1 MEMSLKQLPML
12 CCALSLVACQQP
24 PLARVAAPTTFSLGH
39 NYAQASCAAC
49 HAIGAGSISPNP
61 KAPPFK
67 TVVNK
72 EGLTAST
79 LSSWLRDAHN
89 YPSEMDFQ
97 LDPDKLDALVEYM
110 LTLRDPTYR
119 PVG

>member
-1 MEMSLKQLPML
+1 MKQLFMV
-12 CCALSLVACQQP
+12 CCALLLAACQQH
-24 PLARVAAPTTFSLGH
+24 PLARVAAPTSVSRGH
-39 NYAQASCAAC
+39 DYAQAKCAAC
-49 HAIGAGSISPNP
+49 HAIGSGFISPNP
-61 KAPPFK
+61 QAPPFK
-67 TVVNK
+67 AVVNK
-72 EGLTAST
+72 EGLTANT

-97 LDPDKLDALVEYM
+97 LDPHNLDALVEYM